1 MVGRARTDL
10 INSLKQSIAG
20 QQSFFKLAHQ
30 SSEATTKISF
40 LIAETIAKKGKPCSG
55 GQLVKDCLQIFT
67 DVVFPDK
74 KSFVENVSLSHQTV
88 DGELMTWQQ
97 ILKAHWSRDLAVA
110 SSTTS
115 TLDESTD
122 ISDTAQLAT
131 FVRGVAKTFDVVEE
145 LLDICP
151 LKGITTGKDVFAKV
165 NQVIKKFKLSMNK
178 LVGIA
183 TDGAPAPRR
192 LPLAT
197 MIRPFHDSFFLP
209 GKMPSSPLRCPH
221 F

>member
-20 QQSFFKLAHQ
+20 QQSFFKLANQ
-30 SSEATTKISF
+30 SSEAATKISF
-40 LIAETIAKKGKPCSG
+40 LIAETIAKKGKPFSD

-67 DVVFPDK
+67 DVVFLDK

-88 DGELMTWQQ
+88 ARRVDDMAANIEETLVQRLSGYEFY
-97 ILKAHWSRDLAVA
+97 SLA
-110 SSTTS
+110 
-115 TLDESTD
+115 LDESTD

-145 LLDICP
+145 WLDICP
-151 LKGITTGKDVFAKV
+151 LKGTTTGKDIFAKV

-178 LVGIA
+178 LVGIT
-183 TDGAPAPRR
+183 TDGAPAMTGKQNGFALR
-192 LPLAT
+192 LLQLEQT
-197 MIRPFHDSFFLP
+197 
-209 GKMPSSPLRCPH
+209 
-221 F
+221 